1 MNIFQYLIIIA
12 GLFQII
18 SQALDQYV
26 IQKEQV
32 IRNMENQIERSDFKR
47 TETLNAVEAYYE
59 TYVKLE
65 TDSSLRLKMSN
76 KNATE
81 EILKKDLSRNKNIIL
96 DQFQII
102 LSNPYINVEE
112 KEKYLKYFD
121 EIDKLLENPEKIQT
135 KEDELL
141 HNFRYTGLILND
153 LMDKIEKIND
163 DIKILKM
170 DLKEIVERKFTILVL
185 GLVSNVLSM
194 FFLLLFFYYIYN
206 SRKKIS

>member
-1 MNIFQYLIIIA
+1 MNKFQYLIIIA

-102 LSNPYINVEE
+102 LSNPYIDVEE

>member
-1 MNIFQYLIIIA
+1 MNKFQYLIIIA

-102 LSNPYINVEE
+102 LSNPYIDVVE

>member
-1 MNIFQYLIIIA
+1 MNKFQYLIIIA

-32 IRNMENQIERSDFKR
+32 IRNMENQIERNDFKR

-76 KNATE
+76 KNITE

-96 DQFQII
+96 DQFKII
-102 LSNPYINVEE
+102 LSNPYIDVEE

-135 KEDELL
+135 KKNELL

-153 LMDKIEKIND
+153 LMDEIEKIND
-163 DIKILKM
+163 DIKILKI
-170 DLKEIVERKFTILVL
+170 DLKEIVERKFNILVL

>member
-102 LSNPYINVEE
+102 LSNPYIDVEE

>member
-1 MNIFQYLIIIA
+1 MNKFQYLIIIA

-32 IRNMENQIERSDFKR
+32 IRKMENQIERNDFKR

-96 DQFQII
+96 DQFKII
-102 LSNPYINVEE
+102 LSNPYIDVEE

-153 LMDKIEKIND
+153 LMDEIEKIND

>member
-1 MNIFQYLIIIA
+1 MNKFQYLIIIA

-76 KNATE
+76 KNTTE

-96 DQFQII
+96 DQFKII
-102 LSNPYINVEE
+102 LSNPYIDVEE
-112 KEKYLKYFD
+112 QKKYLKYFD
-121 EIDKLLENPEKIQT
+121 EIDKFLENPEKIQT
-135 KEDELL
+135 KKNELL

-153 LMDKIEKIND
+153 LMDEIEKIND
-163 DIKILKM
+163 DIKILKI
-170 DLKEIVERKFTILVL
+170 DLKEIVERKFNILVL

>member
-1 MNIFQYLIIIA
+1 MNKFQYLIIIA

-76 KNATE
+76 KNITE

-102 LSNPYINVEE
+102 LSNPYIDVEE

-121 EIDKLLENPEKIQT
+121 EIDKLLENQK
-135 KEDELL
+135 KFKLRNELL
-141 HNFRYTGLILND
+141 LGYTGLILND
-153 LMDKIEKIND
+153 LMDEIEKIND
-163 DIKILKM
+163 DIKILKI

>member
-1 MNIFQYLIIIA
+1 MNKFQYLIIIA

-32 IRNMENQIERSDFKR
+32 IRNMENQIERNDFKR

-76 KNATE
+76 KNITE

-96 DQFQII
+96 DQFKII
-102 LSNPYINVEE
+102 LSNPYIDVEE
-112 KEKYLKYFD
+112 QKKYLKYFD
-121 EIDKLLENPEKIQT
+121 EIDKFLENPEKIQT
-135 KEDELL
+135 KKNELL

-153 LMDKIEKIND
+153 LMDEIEKIND
-163 DIKILKM
+163 DIKILKV
-170 DLKEIVERKFTILVL
+170 DLKEIVERKFNILVL